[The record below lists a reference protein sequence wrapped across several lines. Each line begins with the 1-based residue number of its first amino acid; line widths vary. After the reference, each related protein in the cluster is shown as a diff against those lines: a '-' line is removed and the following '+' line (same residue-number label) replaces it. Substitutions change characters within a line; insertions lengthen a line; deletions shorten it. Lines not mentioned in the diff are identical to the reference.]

1 VIDEAL
7 VLSAV
12 IEALGQERGV
22 ALLTQAAQE
31 SPRAIAIETFLERL
45 REDGFAPHRVWFAT
59 RRYRRWLEV
68 NPDATTEAHGK
79 MLGELWG
86 TYRLSE
92 VEAAWP
98 DTRIRF
104 FRTTVFASARPEL
117 RGALDRLMARVRA
130 LPPGGLDLEEQIAGM
145 RGALAPTAEEDYFL
159 ARMTYRYLAP
169 TDEVALISMPAGGT
183 YVTEVVAA
191 RTDAEGNRFTVRG
204 PVSPRE
210 VARLLH
216 MFHDANLHVNF
227 TAEHE
232 FLLCLDASGTPIG
245 GLFYRRLARDRI
257 HMEKL
262 VVARRHRGGGIAD
275 GLVHEFFRRLHDR
288 GVKRV
293 ETGYFQPETLSRY
306 GFRTDPTSGG
316 LARDLGP
323 DALEGQP

>member
-1 VIDEAL
+1 
-7 VLSAV
+7 
-12 IEALGQERGV
+12 V
-22 ALLTQAAQE
+22 ALLAAAAQE

-45 REDGFAPHRVWFAT
+45 REDGFTPHRVWFAT

-92 VEAAWP
+92 VEATWP

-117 RGALDRLMARVRA
+117 RGALDRLMARARA
-130 LPPGGLDLEEQIAGM
+130 LPPGGLDLEEQVAGL

-169 TDEVALISMPAGGT
+169 TDEVALVSMPAGGHL
-183 YVTEVVAA
+183 VTEVVVALA
-191 RTDAEGNRFTVRG
+191 DEQGNRFAVRG
-204 PVSPRE
+204 PMSPRE

-216 MFHDANLHVNF
+216 MFHDANLHVTF
-227 TAEHE
+227 TTDHE
-232 FLLCLDASGTPIG
+232 FLLALDAKEAPIG
-245 GLFYRRLARDRI
+245 GLFYRQVSPDRV
-257 HMEKL
+257 HMEKI
-262 VVARRHRGGGIAD
+262 VVARKHRGKGVAD
-275 GLVHEFFRRLHDR
+275 ALIREFFRRLGAR
-288 GVKRV
+288 GVLRL
-293 ETGYFQPETLSRY
+293 ETGFFQPEYLAKY

-316 LARDLGP
+316 LVADVGP
-323 DALEGQP
+323 EPLPS